1 MDQIQAWW
9 ASVLQ
14 SLMHWLSAGWSS
26 FVRGITGEWDITFFI
41 LLMASVLILG
51 LVGIW
56 RRAP

>member
-9 ASVLQ
+9 ASVLR
-14 SLMHWLSAGWSS
+14 SLLHVMSAAWTN
-26 FVRGITGEWDITFFI
+26 FTRGVTGEWDISYFI
-41 LLMASVLILG
+41 LFMAMVLILG